1 MTGPGW
7 VYVLTHPAWDKLGM
21 VKVGRTGRDPRTRA
35 AAMSDTG
42 EHQAMVQGASRP
54 DTEVISAARVR
65 EITSVSGL
73 LAPCTIAWCSPVS
86 DMAAAEQAVHRMLGS
101 HRVRKRR
108 ELFRVDTATARGVV
122 EAVAGSLPLSRPPPA
137 ALARS
142 VPVRPV
148 AAWRYHPR
156 ASRSASWRYGR
167 RRISVPVRVVVGL
180 AAVISWFTLV
190 QPRLGS
196 GWLF

>member
-35 AAMSDTG
+35 A
-42 EHQAMVQGASRP
+42 
-54 DTEVISAARVR
+54 

-108 ELFRVDTATARGVV
+108 ELFRVDAATARGVV
-122 EAVAGSLPLSRPPPA
+122 EAVAGSLPLSGPLPA
-137 ALARS
+137 PLARS
-142 VPVRPV
+142 VPMQP
-148 AAWRYHPR
+148 AAGWRR
-156 ASRSASWRYGR
+156 RQVSSRSSSWRPGR
-167 RRISVPVRVVVGL
+167 RRVPVPVRVAAGIM
-180 AAVISWFTLV
+180 AVISWFTLV
-190 QPRLGS
+190 QPHL
-196 GWLF
+196 

>member
-35 AAMSDTG
+35 A
-42 EHQAMVQGASRP
+42 
-54 DTEVISAARVR
+54 

-108 ELFRVDTATARGVV
+108 ELFRVDAATARGIV
-122 EAVAGSLPLSRPPPA
+122 EAVAGSLPLSGPPPA
-137 ALARS
+137 PLGRS
-142 VPVRPV
+142 VPAVPA
-148 AAWRYHPR
+148 AAWRHHTE
-156 ASRSASWRYGR
+156 SC
-167 RRISVPVRVVVGL
+167 
-180 AAVISWFTLV
+180 
-190 QPRLGS
+190 
-196 GWLF
+196 

>member
-35 AAMSDTG
+35 A
-42 EHQAMVQGASRP
+42 
-54 DTEVISAARVR
+54 

-73 LAPCTIAWCSPVS
+73 LAPCTVAWCSPVS

-108 ELFRVDTATARGVV
+108 ELFRVDAATAREVV
-122 EAVAGSLPLSRPPPA
+122 EAVAGSLPLFGPPPA
-137 ALARS
+137 AALGRS
-142 VPVRPV
+142 VPVAPT
-148 AAWRYHPR
+148 AAWRRHQRPSRPR
-156 ASRSASWRYGR
+156 AWRYGR
-167 RRISVPVRVVVGL
+167 RRFPTPVRIAAGL
-180 AAVISWFTLV
+180 AAIISWFTLV
-190 QPRLGS
+190 QPHLGS
-196 GWLF
+196 RWLF

>member
-35 AAMSDTG
+35 A
-42 EHQAMVQGASRP
+42 
-54 DTEVISAARVR
+54 
-65 EITSVSGL
+65 EICSVSGL
-73 LAPCTIAWCSPVS
+73 LAPATVAWCSPVS

-108 ELFRVDTATARGVV
+108 ELFRVDVARAREVI
-122 EAVAGSLPLSRPPPA
+122 EAVAGSLPLSSPPA
-137 ALARS
+137 SLTRYVPAR
-142 VPVRPV
+142 PIP
-148 AAWRYHPR
+148 AWRHHSRTPR
-156 ASRSASWRYGR
+156 PWRYGR
-167 RRISVPVRVVVGL
+167 RRGVPVPVRVAAGL
-180 AAVISWFTLV
+180 AAVACWIALV
-190 QPRLGS
+190 QPHLGR

>member
-7 VYVLTHPAWDKLGM
+7 IYVLTHPAWDKLGM

-35 AAMSDTG
+35 A
-42 EHQAMVQGASRP
+42 
-54 DTEVISAARVR
+54 

-108 ELFRVDTATARGVV
+108 ELFRVDAATARGVV
-122 EAVAGSLPLSRPPPA
+122 EAVAGSLPLSGPLPAPLVRFMAVQPA
-137 ALARS
+137 AGRQRRQA
-142 VPVRPV
+142 PPRPG
-148 AAWRYHPR
+148 
-156 ASRSASWRYGR
+156 SWRHGQR
-167 RRISVPVRVVVGL
+167 RVPVPVRV
-180 AAVISWFTLV
+180 AAGIMAIISWFTLV
-190 QPRLGS
+190 QPHL
-196 GWLF
+196 

>member
-35 AAMSDTG
+35 A
-42 EHQAMVQGASRP
+42 
-54 DTEVISAARVR
+54 

-73 LAPCTIAWCSPVS
+73 LAPCAIACCSPVS

-108 ELFRVDTATARGVV
+108 ELFRVDSATARAVI
-122 EAVAGSLPLSRPPPA
+122 EAVAGSLPASGPPPLP
-137 ALARS
+137 LARS
-142 VPVRPV
+142 GSARPV
-148 AAWRYHPR
+148 TGWWHRPR
-156 ASRSASWRYGR
+156 PSRSSSWRYGQR
-167 RRISVPVRVVVGL
+167 RVPVPVRIAAGL
-180 AAVISWFTLV
+180 AALISWFTLV
-190 QPRLGS
+190 QPHL
-196 GWLF
+196 LP

>member
-35 AAMSDTG
+35 G
-42 EHQAMVQGASRP
+42 
-54 DTEVISAARVR
+54 

-73 LAPCTIAWCSPVS
+73 LAPATVAWCSPMS

-108 ELFRVDTATARGVV
+108 ELFRVDAATAQGVV
-122 EAVAGSLPLSRPPPA
+122 EAVAGSLSASGPSRA
-137 ALARS
+137 S
-142 VPVRPV
+142 VGHSVSVRPV
-148 AAWRYHPR
+148 PAWRPR
-156 ASRSASWRYGR
+156 SRPSRSGAWRYGR
-167 RRISVPVRVVVGL
+167 RRLPVPIRIAAGL
-180 AAVISWFTLV
+180 TAIISWFTLV
-190 QPRLGS
+190 QPYFG
-196 GWLF
+196 

>member
-35 AAMSDTG
+35 A
-42 EHQAMVQGASRP
+42 
-54 DTEVISAARVR
+54 

-108 ELFRVDTATARGVV
+108 ELFRVDAATAREVV
-122 EAVAGSLPLSRPPPA
+122 EAVAGSLSLSGSPPVPLG
-137 ALARS
+137 RS
-142 VPVRPV
+142 VPATPM
-148 AAWRYHPR
+148 AAWRRHPR
-156 ASRSASWRYGR
+156 LPRPTSWRTGR
-167 RRISVPVRVVVGL
+167 RRVPVSVRIAAGL
-180 AAVISWFTLV
+180 AAIISWFTLV
-190 QPRLGS
+190 QSHLGS

>member
-35 AAMSDTG
+35 A
-42 EHQAMVQGASRP
+42 
-54 DTEVISAARVR
+54 

-86 DMAAAEQAVHRMLGS
+86 DMATAEQAVHRMLRG
-101 HRVRKRR
+101 HRVRKCR
-108 ELFRVDTATARGVV
+108 ELFRVDAATARGVV
-122 EAVAGSLPLSRPPPA
+122 EAVANSFPAFGPPPA
-137 ALARS
+137 LLARS

-148 AAWRYHPR
+148 AIWRQRPR
-156 ASRSASWRYGR
+156 SSRPTSWRYGR
-167 RRISVPVRVVVGL
+167 RRIPVPVRVAAGL

-190 QPRLGS
+190 QPHLGS
-196 GWLF
+196 GWLFGG

>member
-7 VYVLTHPAWDKLGM
+7 VYVLAHPAWDKLGM

-35 AAMSDTG
+35 A
-42 EHQAMVQGASRP
+42 
-54 DTEVISAARVR
+54 

-108 ELFRVDTATARGVV
+108 ELFRVDAATARGVV
-122 EAVAGSLPLSRPPPA
+122 EAVAGSLPASGPPPA
-137 ALARS
+137 PLPRS
-142 VPVRPV
+142 VPAQFVP
-148 AAWRYHPR
+148 AWRPR
-156 ASRSASWRYGR
+156 PRPSRPGSWRYGR
-167 RRISVPVRVVVGL
+167 RRVPVPVRVVAGL

-190 QPRLGS
+190 QPHLGS